1 MAPIVSIII
10 PVYNAEQ
17 FLQDCLNSVFAQNL
31 DSFEVICVDDGSTD
45 HSADI
50 IRDFQQNHSNLSLI
64 QQVNQGP
71 SAARNMGLKHASGDY
86 IFFLDNDDT
95 FLSNYSL
102 REIVS
107 TAQKHSVDI
116 FVFNAM
122 TNGDKP
128 FLAPFP
134 SSEDVMSGSEL
145 MSLFYQTCN
154 SLMIPIWGHLYRRK
168 FLLKND
174 LWFNEKFLV
183 EDILFTPVVQYHAE
197 RALCKDIPLVN
208 YRWLRPNSITA
219 SAKNRYLIDKRN
231 SGRELYRIF
240 SSIQAPEDAPYRTIF
255 SIYTE
260 LIYSIVNSKLCLSEI
275 LEQSDYNI
283 MHNCIRTE
291 RDRKC
296 YRLMKVD
303 SKLMIRYLDNTLPV
317 LLRKLV
323 NRFL

>member
-1 MAPIVSIII
+1 MTPTVSIII

-17 FLQDCLNSVFAQNL
+17 YLQDCLNSVFSQNL
-31 DSFEVICVDDGSTD
+31 DSFEVICVDDGSVD

-50 IRDFQQNHSNLSLI
+50 IQDFQQNHFNLSLI
-64 QQVNQGP
+64 HQVNQGP
-71 SAARNMGLKHASGDY
+71 SSARNTGLKHANGDY
-86 IFFLDNDDT
+86 VFFLDNDDT
-95 FLSNYSL
+95 FLSNHSL
-102 REIVS
+102 HDIIS
-107 TAQKHSVDI
+107 TAQEHSVDI

-122 TNGDKP
+122 INGDKP
-128 FLAPFP
+128 FLSPFP
-134 SSEDVMSGSEL
+134 SSDDVLSGPEL
-145 MSLFYQTCN
+145 MTLFYKTCN

-168 FLLKND
+168 FLLQND
-174 LWFNEKFLV
+174 LWFNEDFLV

-197 RALCKDIPLVN
+197 KALCKDIPLVN

-219 SAKNRYLIDKRN
+219 SATSRYLIDKRN

-240 SSIQAPEDAPYRTIF
+240 SSIQAHEDAPYRTIF

-260 LIYSIVNSKLCLSEI
+260 LIHSIVNSKLRPSET
-275 LEQSDYNI
+275 LNQSDYNI
-283 MHNCIRTE
+283 MHNCIRTR

-296 YRLMKVD
+296 YRLMKID